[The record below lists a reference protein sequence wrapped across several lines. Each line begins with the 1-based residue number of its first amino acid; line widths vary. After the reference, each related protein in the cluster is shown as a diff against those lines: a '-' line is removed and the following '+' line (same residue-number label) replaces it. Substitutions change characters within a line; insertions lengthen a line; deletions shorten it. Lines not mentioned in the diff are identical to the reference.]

1 MSTPNKKTPRNLPAK
16 GPGRP
21 KGAVNK
27 TTATA
32 KAIIEG
38 AADKLGGMNRL
49 VAWAQEDPANERVFW
64 SNMYTKLMP
73 LQIGGDPDNP
83 IKTEEVG
90 AGAAK
95 LSAFIDGIARRGN
108 D

>member
-1 MSTPNKKTPRNLPAK
+1 MAGNKITPRNLPAK

-21 KGAVNK
+21 KGSPNK

-38 AADKLGGMNRL
+38 AAEKLGGMNRL
-49 VAWAQEDPANERVFW
+49 VAWAQEDAANERAFW
-64 SNMYTKLMP
+64 STMYPRLLP
-73 LQIGGDPDNP
+73 LQVGGDPDNP